1 MDNWLE
7 IVVRQMMLYS
17 LPTLISLTLV
27 VAMESWWLKQS
38 LPHPFYAI
46 ASRHVWLPFLASIC
60 FTRGIIIAM
69 PNPLAGGV
77 HSALSRLI
85 VHVILCIAGFLLYAL
100 MLQHQS
106 PAGLPPLHHWWAK
119 VLMYFNLCMIGL
131 HLLPL
136 PQLLVGELIAVYL
149 NQRAP
154 HSTLNLTFHWLK
166 QSTYGPWVITFIA
179 ATSLLDRG
187 LGQLVFPVYEK
198 LATLAAQL

>member
-1 MDNWLE
+1 MEEWLS
-7 IVVRQMMLYS
+7 IVIRQLVLYS
-17 LPTLISLTLV
+17 LPVLVSLTLV
-27 VAMESWWLKQS
+27 TLLEARFGKTEV
-38 LPHPFYAI
+38 PHPFYAI
-46 ASRHVWLPFLASIC
+46 CW
-60 FTRGIIIAM
+60 RGTWV
-69 PNPLAGGV
+69 PLLAGLFFHRGV
-77 HSALSRLI
+77 IVALPNYLQFGVKNAGIRFLTHLI
-85 VHVILCIAGFLLYAL
+85 LFGAGLLL
-100 MLQHQS
+100 FSWSLSHMP

>member
-1 MDNWLE
+1 M
-7 IVVRQMMLYS
+7 RQMMLYS

-119 VLMYFNLCMIGL
+119 VLMFFNLCMAAL

-136 PQLLVGELIAVYL
+136 PLLLMGEWLQKL
-149 NQRAP
+149 FG
-154 HSTLNLTFHWLK
+154 LTFSHRLALKEKQLWWL
-166 QSTYGPWVITFIA
+166 VA
-179 ATSLLDRG
+179 ALAASPLLDMV
-187 LGQLVFPVYEK
+187 LGAYLVFPVYEVVSSY
-198 LATLAAQL
+198 AAQLAQ

>member
-1 MDNWLE
+1 VDNWLE

-119 VLMYFNLCMIGL
+119 VLMYYNLCMVAMHI
-131 HLLPL
+131 LPMPTMVL
-136 PQLLVGELIAVYL
+136 GEWIMRYPFFARYHQVFRSNALTYIVPIAIL
-149 NQRAP
+149 
-154 HSTLNLTFHWLK
+154 
-166 QSTYGPWVITFIA
+166 A
-179 ATSLLDRG
+179 ATPLLDTV
-187 LGQLVFPVYEK
+187 LGGVLIYPVYEI
-198 LATLAAQL
+198 LASWAEMKR